1 MLIETNNLSLI
12 FNLESDTVMDFVPIT
27 ARYCQ
32 RFTVPITV
40 PMTFD
45 YSRYRYGTCSF
56 ITVPVTVTVPVALL
70 LFSLLLPYFYYHCR
84 SHFRVQFNE
93 SDVS

>member
-12 FNLESDTVMDFVPIT
+12 FTLESDTVMDFVPIT

-32 RFTVPITV
+32 CFTVPITV
-40 PMTFD
+40 PVFIPVAVT
-45 YSRYRYGTCSF
+45 RSF
-56 ITVPVTVTVPVALL
+56 ITVPVTVTVLL
-70 LFSLLLPYFYYHCR
+70 LSLP